1 MMRLSHHSD
10 AHDTHHCPARPPR
23 ISCVYGK
30 LNKEARK
37 GDMRLLIRNA
47 SYVIRDARRVERDAD
62 VLIEGDRIVAVGQ
75 MAVADTPD
83 LYTLDGAGLA
93 VIPGLVNAHT
103 HLYQNFLKGLRD
115 DVGLVE
121 WCNTTLYPMAYAIHR
136 GHWIE
141 HDETCGYH
149 WAILSGLEMLRGG
162 VTCCVDMNMN
172 MDSVFGGWGEIGIRG
187 IGAVA
192 VADRWLP
199 GPLRKD
205 PDATR
210 AEALRLATTWHGAHP
225 RLDVVLGPSTP
236 FLCSRD
242 LLLWTRDRAAEL
254 GIGVQIHLAETRYE
268 VAQVLAETGLTPVA
282 YAHSLGLLGPRTT
295 AVHCVHVTDAEI
307 DLLAETGL
315 TPVAYA
321 HSLGL
326 LGPRTTAVHCVHV
339 TDAEIDLLAETGTT
353 VVHCPK
359 SNLKLGSGI
368 APIPKMLKRGVT
380 VALAAD
386 GAASNDTLDMFEEMR
401 FAALLHK
408 GVNEDPTIITARQ
421 AFEMATAGGARA
433 AGTDAG
439 TIDPGRLAD
448 LALIRLDRPH
458 LQPFHDPINTL
469 VYCAKASDVDATIIG
484 GEIVVWGGIVQTVN
498 EAAARRAAQTYG
510 AQLYERG
517 VALWQEVSPS

>member
-1 MMRLSHHSD
+1 
-10 AHDTHHCPARPPR
+10 
-23 ISCVYGK
+23 
-30 LNKEARK
+30 
-37 GDMRLLIRNA
+37 MRLLIRNA

-62 VLIEGDRIVAVGQ
+62 VLIEGDRITAVGQ
-75 MAVADTPD
+75 TDAADAPD
-83 LYTLDGAGLA
+83 LYVLDGAGLA

-121 WCNTTLYPMAYAIHR
+121 WCNATLFPLGYAVHQK
-136 GHWIE
+136 HWLQG
-141 HDETCGYH
+141 DETCGYQ

-162 VTCCVDMNMN
+162 VTCCVDLHMC
-172 MDSVFGGWGEIGIRG
+172 MDSVFHAWREIGIRG
-187 IGAVA
+187 IGALLLS
-192 VADRWLP
+192 DRWLP

-205 PDATR
+205 PQATA

-236 FLCSRD
+236 FLCSRE
-242 LLLWTRDRAAEL
+242 LLLWARDRAAEL

-307 DLLAETGL
+307 DLLAETG
-315 TPVAYA
+315 
-321 HSLGL
+321 
-326 LGPRTTAVHCVHV
+326 
-339 TDAEIDLLAETGTT
+339 TT

-368 APIPKMLKRGVT
+368 APIPKMLRRGVT

-408 GVNEDPTIITARQ
+408 GVNEDPTIITAAQ
-421 AFEMATAGGARA
+421 AFAMATAGGARA
-433 AGTDAG
+433 AGLTDEHRPGGAL
-439 TIDPGRLAD
+439 DPGRLAD

-458 LQPFHDPINTL
+458 LLPLHDPINTL
-469 VYCAKASDVDATIIG
+469 VYCAKASDVDTTIIG
-484 GEIVVWGGIVQTVN
+484 GEIVMQAGVIQTVD
-498 EAAARRAAQTYG
+498 EVAARETAQAYG
-510 AQLYERG
+510 ARLYREG
-517 VALWQEVSPS
+517 VALWKEVSPS

>member
-1 MMRLSHHSD
+1 MS
-10 AHDTHHCPARPPR
+10 
-23 ISCVYGK
+23 
-30 LNKEARK
+30 
-37 GDMRLLIRNA
+37 LLIRNA
-47 SYVIRDARRVERDAD
+47 SYVVRDAGRVERDAD
-62 VLIEGDRIVAVGQ
+62 VLIVGDRIAAVGQ
-75 MAVADTPD
+75 MAAAANAPD
-83 LYTLDGAGLA
+83 LQVLDGRDKA

-115 DVGLVE
+115 DVGLVD
-121 WCNTTLYPMAYAIHR
+121 WCNATLFPAGYAVHR
-136 GHWIE
+136 RHWLGG
-141 HDETCGYH
+141 DETCGYQ
-149 WAILSGLEMLRGG
+149 WAMLSALEMLAGG
-162 VTCCVDMNMN
+162 VTCCVDLHMS
-172 MDSVFGGWGEIGIRG
+172 MDSVFHAWREVGIRG
-187 IGAVA
+187 VA
-192 VADRWLP
+192 ALLVADRWLP

-225 RLDVVLGPSTP
+225 RLDVVFGPSTP
-236 FLCSRD
+236 FLCSRE
-242 LLLWTRDRAAEL
+242 LLLWVRDQAAEL

-268 VAQVLAETGLTPVA
+268 VAQVLAETGLTP
-282 YAHSLGLLGPRTT
+282 
-295 AVHCVHVTDAEI
+295 I
-307 DLLAETGL
+307 
-315 TPVAYA
+315 AYA

-408 GVNEDPTIITARQ
+408 GVNEDPTVITARQ

-433 AGTDAG
+433 AGLDGGA
-439 TIDPGRLAD
+439 IDPGRLAD
-448 LALIRLDRPH
+448 LALLRLDRTH
-458 LQPFHDPINTL
+458 LQPLHDLVNTV
-469 VYCAKASDVDATIIG
+469 VYCAKASDVTATIVG
-484 GEIVVWGGIVQTVN
+484 GEIVMWDGVIQTVD
-498 EAAARRAAQTYG
+498 ETAARIAAQAYG
-510 AQLYERG
+510 AQLYEEG
-517 VALWQEVSPS
+517 VALWKEVASN